1 MANKKPVKRK
11 RAKATPRRVRK
22 PKAVKD
28 LPLTK
33 LDVFY
38 IEMKMVF
45 DAAKKAGFDEANALR
60 IAYDR
65 EAYPEW
71 IVPADDPIKKIG
83 WEDGEEDV

>member
-1 MANKKPVKRK
+1 MPTRKRAAKKKPVKRRK
-11 RAKATPRRVRK
+11 RTTKE
-22 PKAVKD
+22 

-60 IAYDR
+60 ISYDR
-65 EAYPEW
+65 ESYPDW
-71 IVPADDPIKKIG
+71 IVPADDPVRKIG
-83 WEDGEEDV
+83 WEDGEEDN